1 MKKARLQPL
10 LLPLFW
16 LLGLFNT
23 ADAQEVVFSAR
34 AAAEQVGIQDP
45 FEIQYRI
52 ENVQNLTEFK
62 LPTLT
67 QAQILSGPSRNIQ
80 YREINGQRTVTVV
93 LTYVL
98 KARRKGKLTIDAATA
113 KADGYTFR
121 SNAINIDVVDGSM
134 LNQKKRAQPNRA
146 YDPFED
152 LLAED
157 FWGSDPFEVFRKQQ
171 QQMMRRFQQQVPQAS
186 VPPRDVIK
194 RGDIYKNIFFL
205 VETDK
210 RNVYRGEQINVSYK
224 LYTRLPME
232 INITKTPDLQGFWS
246 QDVKL
251 PNPPQPVKEIYKGK
265 EYQVFEIKRTAIFPT
280 QTGTLLL
287 DQAKA
292 EGLVRLGEGSE
303 AGDLFDQFFGS
314 LLDEEAIRA
323 MGGRVE
329 EVPVQLQSAPIEIHV
344 KELPLANKP
353 NSFKGAVGQFILES
367 TIDKTEIKENE
378 AATLTLRISGMGN
391 LKTAEPPK
399 VDFPTSLNAFEPVVV
414 DSMVHTS
421 QYIAG
426 YKEIKYTFTPNRAGQ
441 FEIPSVNF
449 SYFDPEAKLYKT
461 LVSPVYKIRVL
472 SSDNHTASTP
482 NDIHDIINNPSSDK
496 QSKIYSW
503 IKLHGYWI
511 AFMLPLIAVIAFFAF
526 RRPIAIPTVKKDVPI
541 STTKRPNELAMF
553 RLTRAEEHLHRGDH
567 GAFYQETAK
576 AIWLYLSE
584 KLNIPL
590 AKLSREEA
598 ENKLKEMGVDNHLKE
613 DLFRITQACETAL
626 YSPNKGTLHM
636 HQIYSD
642 SIRLIGRLETT
653 L

>member
-171 QQMMRRFQQQVPQAS
+171 QQMMRRFQQQVPQAN

-314 LLDEEAIRA
+314 LLDEEAMRA

-353 NSFKGAVGQFILES
+353 SSFKGAVGQFSLAS
-367 TIDKTEIKENE
+367 SIDKIEIKDNE
-378 AATLTLRISGMGN
+378 AATLTLRISGTGN
-391 LKTAEPPK
+391 LKIAEAPQ
-399 VDFPTSLNAFEPVVV
+399 VDFPPVLNAFEPIVV
-414 DSMVHTS
+414 DSIVHTP

-426 YKEIKYTFTPNRAGQ
+426 YKEIKYTFTPNRVGQ
-441 FEIPSVNF
+441 VEIPPVHF
-449 SYFDPEAKLYKT
+449 SFFDPEANAYKT
-461 LVSPVYKIRVL
+461 ITSPSYKIHVV
-472 SSDNHTASTP
+472 SKDNTAMMP
-482 NDIHDIINNPSSDK
+482 NDIHDIINNPTSENS
-496 QSKIYSW
+496 SKITLWFKTY
-503 IKLHGYWI
+503 GYWV
-511 AFMLPLIAVIAFFAF
+511 AFSLPLMAIVAFFAL
-526 RRPIAIPTVKKDVPI
+526 RRPKPKKFIANEPTTD
-541 STTKRPNELAMF
+541 STNNPNQLALL
-553 RLTRAEEHLHRGDH
+553 RLSRAEEHLHRGDH

-584 KLNIPL
+584 KLHIPL
-590 AKLSREEA
+590 AKLSRDEA
-598 ENKLKEMGVDNHLKE
+598 ENKLKQMGIATDVKD
-613 DLFRITQACETAL
+613 DIFRITQACETAL
-626 YSPNKGTLHM
+626 YSPDKGTLHM

-642 SIRLIGRLETT
+642 SIRLIRQLETT

>member
-171 QQMMRRFQQQVPQAS
+171 QQMMRRFQQQVPQAN

-353 NSFKGAVGQFILES
+353 NSFKGAVGQFSLAS
-367 TIDKTEIKENE
+367 SIDKTEIKDNE
-378 AATLTLRISGMGN
+378 AATLTLRISGTGN
-391 LKTAEPPK
+391 LKIAEAPQ
-399 VDFPTSLNAFEPVVV
+399 VDFPPMLNAFEPIVV
-414 DSMVHTS
+414 DSIVHTP

-426 YKEIKYTFTPNRAGQ
+426 YKEIKYTFTPNRVGQ
-441 FEIPSVNF
+441 VEIPPVHF
-449 SYFDPEAKLYKT
+449 SFFDPEVNAYKT
-461 LVSPVYKIRVL
+461 ITSPSYKINVV
-472 SSDNHTASTP
+472 SKENTAAVP
-482 NDIHDIINNPSSDK
+482 NDIHDIINNPTSENS
-496 QSKIYSW
+496 SKITLWFKTY
-503 IKLHGYWI
+503 GYWV
-511 AFMLPLIAVIAFFAF
+511 AFSLPLMAIVAFFAL
-526 RRPIAIPTVKKDVPI
+526 RRPKPKQFI
-541 STTKRPNELAMF
+541 PNEPTTVSTNNPNQLALL
-553 RLTRAEEHLHRGDH
+553 RLSRAEEHLHRGDH

-584 KLNIPL
+584 KLHIPL
-590 AKLSREEA
+590 AKLSRDEA
-598 ENKLKEMGVDNHLKE
+598 ENKLKQMGIAPDVKD
-613 DLFRITQACETAL
+613 DIFRITQACETAL
-626 YSPNKGTLHM
+626 YSPDKGTLHM

-642 SIRLIGRLETT
+642 SIRLIRQLETT

>member
-171 QQMMRRFQQQVPQAS
+171 QQMMRRFQQQVPQAN

-353 NSFKGAVGQFILES
+353 NSFKGAVGQFSLAS
-367 TIDKTEIKENE
+367 SIDKTEIKDNE
-378 AATLTLRISGMGN
+378 AATLTLRISGTGN
-391 LKTAEPPK
+391 LKIAEAPQ
-399 VDFPTSLNAFEPVVV
+399 VDFPPVLNAFEPIVV
-414 DSMVHTS
+414 DSIVHTP

-426 YKEIKYTFTPNRAGQ
+426 YKEIKYTFTPNRVGQ
-441 FEIPSVNF
+441 VEIPPVHF
-449 SYFDPEAKLYKT
+449 SFFDPEDNAYKT
-461 LVSPVYKIRVL
+461 ITSPSYKIHVV
-472 SSDNHTASTP
+472 SKENTAAVP
-482 NDIHDIINNPSSDK
+482 NDIHDIINNPTSENS
-496 QSKIYSW
+496 SKITLWFKTY
-503 IKLHGYWI
+503 GYWV
-511 AFMLPLIAVIAFFAF
+511 AFSLPLMAIVAFFAL
-526 RRPIAIPTVKKDVPI
+526 RRPKPKQFIANEPTTV
-541 STTKRPNELAMF
+541 STNNPNQLALL
-553 RLTRAEEHLHRGDH
+553 RLSRAEEHLHRGDH

-584 KLNIPL
+584 KLHIPL
-590 AKLSREEA
+590 AKLSRDEA
-598 ENKLKEMGVDNHLKE
+598 ENKLKQMGIAPDVKD
-613 DLFRITQACETAL
+613 DIFRITQACETAL
-626 YSPNKGTLHM
+626 YSPDKGTLHM

-642 SIRLIGRLETT
+642 SIRLIRQLETT

>member
-171 QQMMRRFQQQVPQAS
+171 QQMMRRFQQQVPQAN

-353 NSFKGAVGQFILES
+353 KSFKGAVGQFSLAS
-367 TIDKTEIKENE
+367 SIDKTEIKDNE
-378 AATLTLRISGMGN
+378 AATLTLRISGTGN
-391 LKTAEPPK
+391 LKIAEAPQ
-399 VDFPTSLNAFEPVVV
+399 VDFPPMLNAFEPIVV
-414 DSMVHTS
+414 DSIVHTP

-426 YKEIKYTFTPNRAGQ
+426 YKEIKYTFTPNRVGQ
-441 FEIPSVNF
+441 VEIPPVHF
-449 SYFDPEAKLYKT
+449 SFFDPEANAYKT
-461 LVSPVYKIRVL
+461 ITSPSYKIHVV
-472 SSDNHTASTP
+472 SKENTAAVP
-482 NDIHDIINNPSSDK
+482 NDIHDIINNPTSENS
-496 QSKIYSW
+496 SKITLWFKTY
-503 IKLHGYWI
+503 GYWV
-511 AFMLPLIAVIAFFAF
+511 AFSLPLMAIVAFFALRGPKPKQF
-526 RRPIAIPTVKKDVPI
+526 I
-541 STTKRPNELAMF
+541 PNEPTTVSTNNPNQLALL
-553 RLTRAEEHLHRGDH
+553 RLSRAEEHLHRGDH

-584 KLNIPL
+584 KLHIPL
-590 AKLSREEA
+590 AKLSRDEA
-598 ENKLKEMGVDNHLKE
+598 ENKLKQMGIAPDVKD
-613 DLFRITQACETAL
+613 DIFRITQACETAL
-626 YSPNKGTLHM
+626 YSPDKGTLHM

-642 SIRLIGRLETT
+642 SIRLIRQLETT

>member
-171 QQMMRRFQQQVPQAS
+171 QQMMRRFQQQVPQAN

-353 NSFKGAVGQFILES
+353 NSFKGAVGQFSLAS
-367 TIDKTEIKENE
+367 SIDKIEIKDNE
-378 AATLTLRISGMGN
+378 AATLTLRISGTGN
-391 LKTAEPPK
+391 LKIAEAPQ
-399 VDFPTSLNAFEPVVV
+399 VDFPPMLNAFEPIVV
-414 DSMVHTS
+414 DSIVHTP

-426 YKEIKYTFTPNRAGQ
+426 YKEIKYTFTPNRVGQ
-441 FEIPSVNF
+441 VEIPPVHF
-449 SYFDPEAKLYKT
+449 SFFDPEVNAYKT
-461 LVSPVYKIRVL
+461 ITSPSYKINVV
-472 SSDNHTASTP
+472 SKENTAAVP
-482 NDIHDIINNPSSDK
+482 NDIHDIINNPTSENS
-496 QSKIYSW
+496 SKITLWFKTY
-503 IKLHGYWI
+503 GYWV
-511 AFMLPLIAVIAFFAF
+511 AFSLPLMAIVAFFAL
-526 RRPIAIPTVKKDVPI
+526 RRPKPKQFI
-541 STTKRPNELAMF
+541 PNEPTTVSTNNPNQLALL
-553 RLTRAEEHLHRGDH
+553 RLSRAEEHLHRGDH

-584 KLNIPL
+584 KLHIPL
-590 AKLSREEA
+590 AKLSRDEA
-598 ENKLKEMGVDNHLKE
+598 ENKLKQMGIAPDVKD
-613 DLFRITQACETAL
+613 DIFRITQACETAL
-626 YSPNKGTLHM
+626 YSPDKGTLHM

-642 SIRLIGRLETT
+642 SIRLIRQLETT

>member
-67 QAQILSGPSRNIQ
+67 QVQILSGPSRNIQ

-171 QQMMRRFQQQVPQAS
+171 QQMMRRFQQQVPQAN

-353 NSFKGAVGQFILES
+353 KSFKGAVGQFSLAS
-367 TIDKTEIKENE
+367 SIDKTEIKDNE
-378 AATLTLRISGMGN
+378 AATLTLRISGTGN
-391 LKTAEPPK
+391 LKIAEAPQ
-399 VDFPTSLNAFEPVVV
+399 VDFPPVLNAFEPIVV
-414 DSMVHTS
+414 DSIVHTP

-426 YKEIKYTFTPNRAGQ
+426 YKEIKYTFTPNRVGQ
-441 FEIPSVNF
+441 VEIPPVHF
-449 SYFDPEAKLYKT
+449 SFFDPEDNAYKT
-461 LVSPVYKIRVL
+461 ITSPSYKIHVV
-472 SSDNHTASTP
+472 SKENTAAVP
-482 NDIHDIINNPSSDK
+482 NDIHDIINNPTSENS
-496 QSKIYSW
+496 SKITLWFKTY
-503 IKLHGYWI
+503 GYWV
-511 AFMLPLIAVIAFFAF
+511 AFSLPLMAIVAFFAL
-526 RRPIAIPTVKKDVPI
+526 RRPKPKQFIANEPTTV
-541 STTKRPNELAMF
+541 STNNPNQLALL
-553 RLTRAEEHLHRGDH
+553 RLSRAEEHLHRGDH

-584 KLNIPL
+584 KLHIPL
-590 AKLSREEA
+590 AKLSRDEA
-598 ENKLKEMGVDNHLKE
+598 ENKLKQMGIAPDVKD
-613 DLFRITQACETAL
+613 DIFRITQACETAL
-626 YSPNKGTLHM
+626 YSPDKGTLHM

-642 SIRLIGRLETT
+642 SIRLIRQLETT

>member
-171 QQMMRRFQQQVPQAS
+171 QQMMRRFQQQVPQAN

-353 NSFKGAVGQFILES
+353 KSFKGAVGQFSLAS
-367 TIDKTEIKENE
+367 SIDKTEIKDNE
-378 AATLTLRISGMGN
+378 AATLTLRISGTGN
-391 LKTAEPPK
+391 LKIAEAPQ
-399 VDFPTSLNAFEPVVV
+399 VDFPPMLNAFEPIVV
-414 DSMVHTS
+414 DSIVHTP

-426 YKEIKYTFTPNRAGQ
+426 YKEIKYTFTPNRVGQ
-441 FEIPSVNF
+441 VEIPPVHF
-449 SYFDPEAKLYKT
+449 SFFDPEANAYKT
-461 LVSPVYKIRVL
+461 ITSPSYKIHVV
-472 SSDNHTASTP
+472 SKENTAAVP
-482 NDIHDIINNPSSDK
+482 NDIHDIINNPTSENS
-496 QSKIYSW
+496 SKITLWFKTY
-503 IKLHGYWI
+503 GYWV
-511 AFMLPLIAVIAFFAF
+511 AFSLPLMAIVAFFAL
-526 RRPIAIPTVKKDVPI
+526 RRPKPKQFIANEPTTV
-541 STTKRPNELAMF
+541 STNNPNQLALL
-553 RLTRAEEHLHRGDH
+553 RLSRAEEHLHRGDH

-584 KLNIPL
+584 KLHIPL
-590 AKLSREEA
+590 AKLSRDEA
-598 ENKLKEMGVDNHLKE
+598 ENKLKQMGIAPDVKD
-613 DLFRITQACETAL
+613 DIFRITQACETAL
-626 YSPNKGTLHM
+626 YSPDKGTLHM

-642 SIRLIGRLETT
+642 SIRLIRQLETT

>member
-1 MKKARLQPL
+1 MKKTRLQPL

-113 KADGYTFR
+113 KADGFTFR

-171 QQMMRRFQQQVPQAS
+171 QQMMRRFQQQVPQAN

-292 EGLVRLGEGSE
+292 EGLVRLGEENE

-314 LLDEEAIRA
+314 LLDEEAMRA

-353 NSFKGAVGQFILES
+353 SSFKGAVGQFSLAS
-367 TIDKTEIKENE
+367 SIDKIEIKDNE
-378 AATLTLRISGMGN
+378 AATLTLRISGTGN
-391 LKTAEPPK
+391 LKIAEAPK
-399 VDFPTSLNAFEPVVV
+399 VDFPPMLNAFEPIVV
-414 DSMVHTS
+414 DSIVHTP

-426 YKEIKYTFTPNRAGQ
+426 YKEIKYTFTPNRVGQ
-441 FEIPSVNF
+441 VEIPPVHF
-449 SYFDPEAKLYKT
+449 SFFDPEANAYKT
-461 LVSPVYKIRVL
+461 ITSPSYKIHVV
-472 SSDNHTASTP
+472 SKDNTAMMP
-482 NDIHDIINNPSSDK
+482 NDIHDIINNPTSENS
-496 QSKIYSW
+496 SKITLWFKTY
-503 IKLHGYWI
+503 GYWV
-511 AFMLPLIAVIAFFAF
+511 AFSLPLMAIVAFFAL
-526 RRPIAIPTVKKDVPI
+526 RRPKPKKFIANEPTTD
-541 STTKRPNELAMF
+541 STNNPNQLALL
-553 RLTRAEEHLHRGDH
+553 RLSRAEEHLHRGDH

-584 KLNIPL
+584 KLHIPL
-590 AKLSREEA
+590 AKLSRDEA
-598 ENKLKEMGVDNHLKE
+598 ENKLKQMGIATDVKD
-613 DLFRITQACETAL
+613 DIFRITQACETAL
-626 YSPNKGTLHM
+626 YSPDKGTLHM

-642 SIRLIGRLETT
+642 SIRLIRQLETT